1 MEKAVIAGLGVML
14 IVGMVYAGIVGSQAA
29 TVSVSLFGSRTSGWG
44 LTRTTET
51 IPGPTIVVNQND
63 VVTVSLTSTDSF
75 SHQFLIDYNGDGFA
89 SAGEPLSGIFTS
101 TASLTFTAAT
111 AGSFRYLCTIHPGTM
126 FGTWTTSVTN
136 TPPSVSGLSVS
147 PSPVVV
153 GQPMTFSA
161 TASDADGDV
170 LSYSIDWGDGSAAT
184 TGTTPAGGGSI
195 SSPHVYQLEGT
206 VTITLTVNDGNAGG
220 QVQQSVSFSVV
231 QPQAMTLTLT
241 SNRLE
246 MMSGETA
253 TIHAALVSGSTPVT
267 GATLTPS
274 SPLGGAFSSVRNLGS
289 GNYEFDWTAPV
300 VTRQTFAPIN
310 AVAKA
315 PGYLDTSGRVVIL
328 VDPNKANPTDPT
340 QLFLLVRSP
349 ATSLNAGQSLT
360 VTVYVYTIEGYVV
373 SGATMSV
380 VRVGPGTVSAATD
393 QLDGVYTFTY
403 TAPSSVSGPTG
414 VLITITA
421 SKSGYANGTAR
432 LALTVV
438 P

>member
-1 MEKAVIAGLGVML
+1 VEKAVIAVLGVML
-14 IVGMVYAGIVGSQAA
+14 LVGMVYAGIVGSRGA
-29 TVSVSLFGSRTSGWG
+29 TVSVSLFGSLGSGWG

-63 VVTVSLTSTDSF
+63 VVTVSLTSTDGL
-75 SHQFLIDYNGDGFA
+75 SHRFLIDYNGDGFA

-101 TASLTFTAAT
+101 TTSITFTAAT

-126 FGTWTTSVTN
+126 FGTWTVSSTN
-136 TPPSVSGLSVS
+136 APPSVSGLSVS

-170 LSYSIDWGDGSAAT
+170 LSYAIDWGDGSAAT

-195 SSPHVYQLEGT
+195 GGMHVYQLADAF
-206 VTITLTVNDGNAGG
+206 TITLTVNDGKVGG
-220 QVQQSVSFSVV
+220 QAQQSISVFV
-231 QPQAMTLTLT
+231 LEPQAMSLTLT

-246 MMSGETA
+246 MMSQEIA
-253 TIHAALVSGSTPVT
+253 TIRAALVSGSTPVT

-274 SPLGGAFSSVRNLGS
+274 SPLGGAFGSVRNLGT
-289 GNYEFDWTAPV
+289 GNYEFNWTAAT

-310 AVAKA
+310 VVARA

-328 VDPNKANPTDPT
+328 VDPNKTRPTDPT

-349 ATSLNAGQSLT
+349 ATSVSAGQSLAI
-360 VTVYVYTIEGYVV
+360 TVYAYTIEGYVV
-373 SGATMSV
+373 SGATLAV
-380 VRVGPGTVSAATD
+380 LRVGPGTVSLAVD
-393 QLDGVYTFTY
+393 QLNGVYTFTY
-403 TAPSSVSGPTG
+403 TAPASVPGPTG
-414 VLITITA
+414 VLITINA
-421 SKSGYANGTAR
+421 SKLGYASGTAR
-432 LALTVV
+432 LALTVT